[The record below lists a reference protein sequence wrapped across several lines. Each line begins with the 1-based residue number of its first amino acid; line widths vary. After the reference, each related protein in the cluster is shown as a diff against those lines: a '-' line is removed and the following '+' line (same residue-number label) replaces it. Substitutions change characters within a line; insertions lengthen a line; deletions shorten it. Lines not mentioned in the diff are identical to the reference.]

1 MGVLCLT
8 LVALRNDLNAYP
20 IFSRLLLT
28 VLAAMILL
36 LPLTLLSFSLTSLVH
51 AGSFN
56 YGQACSVDHQRLQV
70 GTYQFMTD
78 CDSMT
83 FCNSSSLCDWRGC
96 RRDEFPLGYDE
107 TKRALPPRCDTG
119 SFCPDEE
126 DACQTVLAVGSP
138 CQLNRDGELCMLGS

>member
-1 MGVLCLT
+1 M
-8 LVALRNDLNAYP
+8 VALRNDFTSPSSLA
-20 IFSRLLLT
+20 FLT
-28 VLAAMILL
+28 LPAAMIL
-36 LPLTLLSFSLTSLVH
+36 LPLTLLTFSLTSLVR
-51 AGSFN
+51 AGSVN

-83 FCNSSSLCDWRGC
+83 FCNSSGLCDWRGC

-107 TKRALPPRCDTG
+107 TKRALPPRCDIG

-126 DACQTVLAVGSP
+126 DACQPVLAVDSP
-138 CQLNRDGELCMLGS
+138 CQLNRDGEFYLMGG